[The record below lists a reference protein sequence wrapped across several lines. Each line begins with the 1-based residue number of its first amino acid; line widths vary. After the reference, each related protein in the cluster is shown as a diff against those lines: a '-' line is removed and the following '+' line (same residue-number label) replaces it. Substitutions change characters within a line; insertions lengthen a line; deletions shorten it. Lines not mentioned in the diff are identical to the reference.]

1 MLIRLKNK
9 DTLIID
15 DFKLKCCI
23 GKKGLKKDKIEGDK
37 STPKGIFTIGTI
49 YYRKDKVDK
58 PSTNLKIKIIK
69 RNMGWCNDPNNKFY
83 NKEIKINKSISAEKL
98 YRKDYKYNY
107 LIVINYKL
115 KEFNKNKSL
124 LDQQSKKLAETINS
138 TRIRNKI
145 SFKIKKISE
154 ELSFFEKKRD
164 GRSLLLIGS
173 AGDTQPKDTTKND
186 INRRFEIQ
194 FMFR

>member
-37 STPKGIFTIGTI
+37 STPKGIFTIGKI

-69 RNMGWCNDPNNKFY
+69 QNMGWCNDPNNKFY

-107 LIVINYKL
+107 FIVINYNTKKTIPYKGSAIFIHLTNNYNPTAGCIALKKKDLLILLKL
-115 KEFNKNKSL
+115 INKK
-124 LDQQSKKLAETINS
+124 T
-138 TRIRNKI
+138 
-145 SFKIKKISE
+145 KIK
-154 ELSFFEKKRD
+154 
-164 GRSLLLIGS
+164 
-173 AGDTQPKDTTKND
+173 
-186 INRRFEIQ
+186 IN
-194 FMFR
+194 

>member
-98 YRKDYKYNY
+98 YRKDYKYDY
-107 LIVINYKL
+107 VIPINYNTK
-115 KEFNKNKSL
+115 KKSKGIYGKATEDEIKSL
-124 LDQQSKKLAETINS
+124 NEEGIETQTIPW
-138 TRIRNKI
+138 
-145 SFKIKKISE
+145 IK
-154 ELSFFEKKRD
+154 D
-164 GRSLLLIGS
+164 
-173 AGDTQPKDTTKND
+173 KDN
-186 INRRFEIQ
+186 
-194 FMFR
+194 

>member
-23 GKKGLKKDKIEGDK
+23 GKKGLKKNKIEGDK

-69 RNMGWCNDPNNKFY
+69 QNMGWCNDPNNIKY
-83 NKEIKINKSISAEKL
+83 NKEVNRNKIKNSEKL
-98 YRKDYKYNY
+98 FRKDYKYNY
-107 LIVINYKL
+107 IIVINYNAKKTIPYKGSAIFIHLTNNYNPTAGCIALKKKDLLILLKL
-115 KEFNKNKSL
+115 I
-124 LDQQSKKLAETINS
+124 KKKTKI
-138 TRIRNKI
+138 KI
-145 SFKIKKISE
+145 S
-154 ELSFFEKKRD
+154 
-164 GRSLLLIGS
+164 
-173 AGDTQPKDTTKND
+173 
-186 INRRFEIQ
+186 
-194 FMFR
+194 